1 MDLGSGPEETSLN
14 HTTGE
19 LSGESSLAGRV
30 ELPENRY
37 SRRRSP
43 IPEESPPRVNFLK
56 KPMLRRNVPE
66 KRETY
71 RP

>member
-30 ELPENRY
+30 ELPENRLFEKTV
-37 SRRRSP
+37 SNTGGIATSGEF
-43 IPEESPPRVNFLK
+43 PEEAHVAK
-56 KPMLRRNVPE
+56 
-66 KRETY
+66 TT
-71 RP
+71 